1 MLPGQ
6 ATSFLSSPGLFAPSF
21 SLAIRKT
28 PGLLAVIPSF
38 YTSQH
43 KAASAEKPALMIQDS
58 DPYDRIISEEQYGHT
73 QTDTQKSSGAPEQ
86 RSAVKCWSGMKTPG
100 EMWLLK
106 PQMGM
111 RRLDTK
117 HCTTELHYSN
127 TRPLGNYRANIKGC
141 WTFAFPNLLMF
152 FM

>member
-43 KAASAEKPALMIQDS
+43 EAASVEKPALMIQDS
-58 DPYDRIISEEQYGHT
+58 DPYDRIISEEQYG
-73 QTDTQKSSGAPEQ
+73 QTLKVVELLLFQIYLCFLCKNPQSYIGKQT
-86 RSAVKCWSGMKTPG
+86 KT
-100 EMWLLK
+100 
-106 PQMGM
+106 
-111 RRLDTK
+111 
-117 HCTTELHYSN
+117 
-127 TRPLGNYRANIKGC
+127 IKE
-141 WTFAFPNLLMF
+141 
-152 FM
+152 